1 MLVVPGQIMQGGD
14 NPMRVAP
21 TIQLTKEQR
30 RVLTRLVN
38 GRRTEV
44 RIVMRAQIVLAAARG
59 LENRE
64 IAAELSVTPET
75 VGRWRSRFAEKSV
88 EGITKDLPRGGRKP
102 TKRSKVEGR
111 IIRMTTQKKPA
122 NATHWSTRTL
132 AEKLGVS
139 QSMVH
144 RVWKANGLKPHL
156 VKTFKLSNDP
166 HFEEKLRDVV
176 GLYLNPP
183 ENALVLSADEKTS
196 IQALDRTQPGLPL
209 IRGRCGTM
217 THDYKR
223 NGTTTLFAAIE
234 LGQGEVIAT
243 CMKQHRHQEWIKF
256 LRMIDEQTPNELD
269 LHLIVDNYATH
280 KHEKVKRW
288 LKRHPRFHVHFI
300 PTSSSWLNIVEGFFR
315 NLDQKRLKRGVFRN
329 VETLIQAILNYIED
343 HNRDP
348 RPIVWTAAADSI
360 LEKVGRARAKLDKSA
375 TA

>member
-1 MLVVPGQIMQGGD
+1 
-14 NPMRVAP
+14 MRVAP
-21 TIQLTKEQR
+21 TIQLTPKQR
-30 RVLTRLVN
+30 KTLTRLVK

-44 RIVMRAQIVLAAARG
+44 RVAMRAKIVLAAARG

-64 IAAELSVTPET
+64 IAQKLAVTRET

-88 EGITKDLPRGGRKP
+88 EGILKDLPRGGRKP
-102 TKRSKVEGR
+102 TNRSKVEGR
-111 IIRMTTQKKPA
+111 ILQMTTREQPT

-132 AEKLGVS
+132 AEELGVT

-156 VKTFKLSNDP
+156 VKTFKVSNDS

-223 NGTTTLFAAIE
+223 NGTTTLFAALE
-234 LGQGEVIAT
+234 LTQGEVIAT

-315 NLDQKRLKRGVFRN
+315 NLDQKRLKRGAFQN
-329 VETLIQAILNYIED
+329 VPGLIQAIMDYVGG

-348 RPIVWTAAADSI
+348 RPIVWTAAADRI
-360 LEKVGRARAKLDKSA
+360 LEKVGRARAKLNKSA

>member
-1 MLVVPGQIMQGGD
+1 
-14 NPMRVAP
+14 MRVAP
-21 TIQLTKEQR
+21 TIKLTQKQR
-30 RVLTRLVN
+30 DTLTRLVR

-44 RIVMRAQIVLAAARG
+44 RVVTRAQIVLAAARG

-64 IAAELSVTPET
+64 IAEELGVTRET
-75 VGRWRSRFAEKSV
+75 VGRWRSRFVKMGV
-88 EGITKDLPRGGRKP
+88 EGITRDLPRGGRKP
-102 TKRSKVEGR
+102 TKRAKVESR
-111 IIRMTTQKKPA
+111 IIRMTTQTEPA

-132 AEKLGVS
+132 AEHLGVS
-139 QSMVH
+139 QSMVQ
-144 RVWKANGLKPHL
+144 RIWKANGLKPHL
-156 VKTFKLSNDP
+156 VKTFKVSNDP

-196 IQALDRTQPGLPL
+196 IQALDRTQPSLPL
-209 IRGRCGTM
+209 IRGRCDTM

-223 NGTTTLFAAIE
+223 NGTTTLFAALE
-234 LGQGEVIAT
+234 LAQGEVIAT
-243 CMKQHRHQEWIKF
+243 CMQRHRHQEWIKF

-288 LKRHPRFHVHFI
+288 IKRHPRFHMHFI

-315 NLDQKRLKRGVFRN
+315 NVDQKRLKRGVFRN
-329 VETLIQAILNYIED
+329 VSALIKAIMGYIED
-343 HNRDP
+343 HNCDP
-348 RPIVWTAAADSI
+348 RPIVWTAAADKI

>member
-1 MLVVPGQIMQGGD
+1 
-14 NPMRVAP
+14 MRVAP
-21 TIQLTKEQR
+21 IIQLTQEQR
-30 RVLTRLVN
+30 TALTRLVK

-44 RIVMRAQIVLAAARG
+44 RVVARAQIVLAAANG
-59 LENRE
+59 LENQE
-64 IAAELSVTPET
+64 IADDLDVTRET
-75 VGRWRSRFAEKSV
+75 VGRWRSRFAA
-88 EGITKDLPRGGRKP
+88 EGVAGILKDRPRGGRKP
-102 TKRSKVEGR
+102 TRRSKIESR
-111 IIRMTTQKKPA
+111 IIRKTTQEKPA

-132 AEKLGVS
+132 AKKLGIS

-156 VKTFKLSNDP
+156 VKTFKVSNDP
-166 HFEEKLRDVV
+166 RFEEKLRDVV

-183 ENALVLSADEKTS
+183 ENAIVLSADEKTS
-196 IQALDRTQPGLPL
+196 IQALDRTQPSLP
-209 IRGRCGTM
+209 IVKGRCGTM

-243 CMKQHRHQEWIKF
+243 CMKRHRHQEWIKF
-256 LRMIDEQTPNELD
+256 LKMIDEQTPAELD

-300 PTSSSWLNIVEGFFR
+300 PTSSSWLNVVERFFR
-315 NLDQKRLKRGVFRN
+315 NIDEERLKRGVFRN
-329 VETLIQAILNYIED
+329 VPMLIEAIMDYIAQ

-348 RPIVWTAAADSI
+348 RPIRWTAAADEI

-375 TA
+375 IG